1 MKRNVKFAILGGA
14 VFLSLFFAAVGWYI
28 VKATPVGSGY
38 TAKYLCSN
46 VFVSGRDPD
55 PVFREEI
62 VPINPLARFIDYR
75 IDREKKAVTAD
86 AYGGLFARTAIY
98 REGYGCTLVVGVAEG
113 ELRAQKLI
121 PPERL
126 QARPVPDETLAWP
139 EGDQGPVDPV
149 GLGVD
154 GPKLNQA
161 LDAAFSEPD
170 PKMRR
175 NTHAIVVAYDG
186 KLVAE
191 RYAPG
196 FTKDMPLL
204 GWSMAKSVTNAL
216 VGILVRQG
224 RLDLSRPAPV
234 PEWQKADDPRHA
246 ITTDQLL
253 RMSSG
258 LAFKEVYAP
267 LNDAPNMLYGSADFA
282 AYAAAKPLAGP
293 PDSRWNYSSGTANIL
308 ARIVRRTVE
317 RGEPDYYRFLYAELF
332 GPLGLRNAVFEP
344 DPSGTFVGS
353 SYFFATAR
361 DWARFGQL
369 YLQDGVWQGER
380 ILPEGW
386 VAYSTTPTGGVPKRQ
401 YGAHFW
407 LNAGAADNP
416 ADRRWPDAPT
426 DAYAAQG
433 FQEQMVIVIPSRK
446 AVLVR
451 LGAAAPR
458 EAWSTNAFI
467 RDVLAALP

>member
-1 MKRNVKFAILGGA
+1 MKRNVKFAILGCT
-14 VFLSLFFAAVGWYI
+14 VFLSLAVAAVGWYI
-28 VKATPVGSGY
+28 AKATPVGSGY

-46 VFVSGRDPD
+46 VFVSGREPD

-62 VPINPLARFIDYR
+62 VPINPLARFIDYH
-75 IDREKKAVTAD
+75 IDREKQTVTAD
-86 AYGGLFARTAIY
+86 AYGGLFGRTAIY
-98 REGYGCTLVVGVAEG
+98 REGYGCTLVAGIGEA
-113 ELRAQKLI
+113 ELRAQRVNL
-121 PPERL
+121 PERL
-126 QARPVPDETLAWP
+126 QTRDRMDETLAWP
-139 EGDQGPVDPV
+139 GGDQGPVDPV
-149 GLGVD
+149 GLGID
-154 GPKLNQA
+154 GAKLNQA
-161 LDAAFSEPD
+161 LEAAFSEPD
-170 PKMRR
+170 PEGRR
-175 NTHAIVVAYDG
+175 NTHAVVVAFDG

-191 RYAPG
+191 RYAQG

-234 PEWQKADDPRHA
+234 AEWQRADDPRRA
-246 ITTDQLL
+246 ITCDQLL

-258 LAFKEVYAP
+258 LAFKEIYAP
-267 LNDAPNMLYGSADFA
+267 LHDAPNMLYGSADFA

-308 ARIVRRTVE
+308 ARVVRRTVE

-332 GPLGLRNAVFEP
+332 DPLGMRNAVFEP
-344 DPSGTFVGS
+344 DASGTFVGS

-369 YLQDGVWQGER
+369 YLQDGVWQEQR

-386 VAYSTTPTGGVPKRQ
+386 VQYSTTPTGDVPKRQ

-407 LNAGAADNP
+407 LNAGSADNP
-416 ADRRWPDAPT
+416 AERRWPDAPT

-433 FQEQMVIVIPSRK
+433 FQEQVVIVIPSRK